1 MNVFEI
7 DRMLCVHYT
16 FDQFRIQLMRIKK
29 RTLFLYVES
38 GVLYFLEI
46 TETVYNC
53 TFAPDKLFFILLP

>member
-38 GVLYFLEI
+38 GVLYFFGNYGNCIQLH
-46 TETVYNC
+46 VYSR
-53 TFAPDKLFFILLP
+53 